1 MTAAPLTEAERAAV
15 ERGKLLSLN
24 IEVSRARMR
33 GSAHA
38 IIGQVGFAA
47 FMAGW
52 QRDLISIAEAARAAG
67 FDLSGW
73 SSASQPETSSTSNR
87 GSC

>member
-1 MTAAPLTEAERAAV
+1 MASPALSVDQIASV
-15 ERGKLLSLN
+15 ERGKVLALN
-24 IEVSRARMR
+24 LEVHRARMR
-33 GSAHA
+33 GDAHS
-38 IIGQVGFAA
+38 IIALAGFEA

-67 FDLSGW
+67 FDLKGW
-73 SSASQPETSSTSNR
+73 VASTQPETPSTSNP